1 MVLGL
6 QILRAGPAS
15 CVAKDKCRTVENDGA
30 RRGQEALE
38 IVYRWLKK
46 KALANDIVENDRCEV
61 FSVGVVKVS

>member
-1 MVLGL
+1 M
-6 QILRAGPAS
+6 
-15 CVAKDKCRTVENDGA
+15 ENDGA